1 MKRKEIAELEHEL
14 LSERPWEL
22 RGEVKAGDRPENS
35 LLEAVVDVELARRPE
50 VLMTVEKGQSI
61 EEMIKQRVMEE
72 RWDDVV
78 PKALGEEVM
87 MNRRRRGREGEEELP
102 EVSQEK
108 STEGLGAIYEKEYMR
123 LAMGQGGGGKGRR
136 RRRKL
141 GRRWRWRRCSVW
153 CVGS

>member
-78 PKALGEEVM
+78 PKALGEE
-87 MNRRRRGREGEEELP
+87 
-102 EVSQEK
+102 
-108 STEGLGAIYEKEYMR
+108 
-123 LAMGQGGGGKGRR
+123 
-136 RRRKL
+136 
-141 GRRWRWRRCSVW
+141 
-153 CVGS
+153 